1 MANWFAEF
9 RDTAVSVLEQADQL
23 AASNLRERERRRR
36 RLGLDPHVPEHGSL
50 SYVAQ
55 NTDASKSSLD
65 DSITPKNSP
74 ELMLANG
81 YLKKTEDAA
90 KNEID
95 YSSMDASKF
104 STDNFTRLTKE
115 NQFLRDEIASLEDE
129 ISSYASRIKDV
140 QEKLAEHQNQVA
152 RTERQLV
159 DERQAKQQLAALVQE
174 LKSQIADLEATT
186 QEQKARLNLLQQ
198 ENESLMKSHVGNTD
212 KHLQEIR
219 MLQEQL
225 KRFQAESGQDAAQL
239 RRQLAEAQARN
250 QEHHSIQENYR
261 VHVDSLKQNLQASQD
276 ELKAMNGRA
285 TKFEQA
291 LDLLEQEYAD
301 YRQKAKGI
309 LVAKETIINQL
320 REGKID
326 EEQSTSV
333 QSIPPPL
340 QHDLAEA
347 REEIVFLQSKLQD
360 VQEDHERHINEYEE
374 EISRLNKHVEEIQRG
389 SKTAEF
395 DLTSRINELTQAR
408 DSAVSRQQHAEAELI
423 HLQRQMETLRLCGQE
438 RAPKLNKQPGTQ
450 RSNDADILLKKQMEI
465 DRLKEQNT
473 QLTIELENES
483 KLVISH
489 VKQISNGIFRG

>member
-261 VHVDSLKQNLQASQD
+261 VHVDSLKQNLQASQ
-276 ELKAMNGRA
+276 
-285 TKFEQA
+285 
-291 LDLLEQEYAD
+291 
-301 YRQKAKGI
+301 GI
-309 LVAKETIINQL
+309 LI
-320 REGKID
+320 
-326 EEQSTSV
+326 
-333 QSIPPPL
+333 
-340 QHDLAEA
+340 
-347 REEIVFLQSKLQD
+347 
-360 VQEDHERHINEYEE
+360 
-374 EISRLNKHVEEIQRG
+374 
-389 SKTAEF
+389 
-395 DLTSRINELTQAR
+395 
-408 DSAVSRQQHAEAELI
+408 
-423 HLQRQMETLRLCGQE
+423 C
-438 RAPKLNKQPGTQ
+438 
-450 RSNDADILLKKQMEI
+450 
-465 DRLKEQNT
+465 
-473 QLTIELENES
+473 
-483 KLVISH
+483 
-489 VKQISNGIFRG
+489 